1 MTKQSKF
8 SDFKKKLTRCLCMS
22 KEILNDDDIK
32 RTIIELL
39 EILAKKTDNEIDDIL
54 IKIIKDKLK
63 ME

>member
-8 SDFKKKLTRCLCMS
+8 SDFKKKLTKCLCMS

-39 EILAKKTDNEIDDIL
+39 EILASKTDNEVDDIL
-54 IKIIKDKLK
+54 IQIIKDRLK
-63 ME
+63 IE

>member
-1 MTKQSKF
+1 
-8 SDFKKKLTRCLCMS
+8 MS

-32 RTIIELL
+32 KTIIELL

-54 IKIIKDKLK
+54 IKIVKDKLK

>member
-8 SDFKKKLTRCLCMS
+8 SDFKKKLTKCLCMS

-39 EILAKKTDNEIDDIL
+39 EILAEKTDNEIDDIVV
-54 IKIIKDKLK
+54 KIIKDRLK

>member
-39 EILAKKTDNEIDDIL
+39 EILAEKTDNEIDDIL